1 MKIVSIVSP
10 DRLSIASFLSFMRH
24 HLGKDYVFG
33 ELHNLMTE
41 EAIINY
47 ITDLIFLKETV
58 IFSYYAKKQI
68 NVDPMKVIPSKL
80 LEVSDLLVWI
90 DLYSMTWKVIK
101 DTESASE
108 SFLTSWTAN
117 ISRMSIN

>member
-1 MKIVSIVSP
+1 MKIISIVSP

-33 ELHNLMTE
+33 ELHNLMSE
-41 EAIINY
+41 EAIVNY
-47 ITDLIFLKETV
+47 ITDLITLKETV

-90 DLYSMTWKVIK
+90 DLYTMDWKVIK
-101 DTESASE
+101 DTENVSG
-108 SFLTSWTAN
+108 SFLTSWSAN
-117 ISRMSIN
+117 ISRMSVN

>member
-41 EAIINY
+41 EATINY
-47 ITDLIFLKETV
+47 ITDLMSLKETV

-68 NVDPMKVIPSKL
+68 NVDPMKVIPPKL

-90 DLYSMTWKVIK
+90 DLYDMTWKVIK
-101 DTESASE
+101 DAENVSE
-108 SFLTSWTAN
+108 SFLTSWQAN
-117 ISRMSIN
+117 INRMSIQ